1 MLTEQPPPGMVR
13 LQQAADT
20 YQHQHNQHYFT
31 DLLKAHAAL
40 GLTRQLS
47 VTAEAGTENAAV
59 NAALAGGDRSSVKTL
74 LGPPSQQQQQQHT
87 AWCFASIVPLK
98 DMEVTVI
105 GRHLCCPAFQK
116 LLHISL
122 RTLIDGCGS
131 RTFNCGVLN
140 LDLSVA
146 APAGV
151 GLDRQFW
158 GSNNNNNN
166 SPTHRTSIHPLK
178 DEAMATAAALGSA
191 NNSVSNSSSDSNSG
205 ALPSNSSSDSMC
217 SATTTSSSS
226 SSTRSGGHQGC
237 RDPPPAGPSSGPI
250 IRSFSGDQ
258 VRFPDVR
265 FWGSKGPVVARIVS
279 RGKLTSVASD
289 FGCLEVFGG
298 ASIGHTD
305 PFVLVEQLDAQ
316 LSAMAAGNM
325 QG

>member
-1 MLTEQPPPGMVR
+1 MVR
-13 LQQAADT
+13 LQQAAEA
-20 YQHQHNQHYFT
+20 YQHQHDQHYFT

-47 VTAEAGTENAAV
+47 VTAEAVAENAAV
-59 NAALAGGDRSSVKTL
+59 NAAPAGGNRSSVTTL
-74 LGPPSQQQQQQHT
+74 LGPSSQQQQQQHT

-140 LDLSVA
+140 LDLSAA

-158 GSNNNNNN
+158 GSNNNNN
-166 SPTHRTSIHPLK
+166 SSTHSTTIHPLK
-178 DEAMATAAALGSA
+178 DEAMATAAAQGSA
-191 NNSVSNSSSDSNSG
+191 NNSVSNSSSSSISG

-217 SATTTSSSS
+217 SATTTSSSTLNGS
-226 SSTRSGGHQGC
+226 HQGC
-237 RDPPPAGPSSGPI
+237 RDPPPAGPSSGPS

-258 VRFPDVR
+258 LRFPDVR